1 MKGLFRT
8 TLIAVAVLLFSNF
21 TFAQTPKFGYI
32 QSAELMAL
40 MPEVDSVKNK
50 MEAFN
55 AELSKQFEEM
65 QVEFNR
71 KFEAYTKG
79 AETMTPAVRE
89 TKEKELQQI
98 RARLEEFNRSAQS
111 DMNQQYATLMAPI
124 IEKAKQAIQ
133 KVAKA
138 NNITMVFDM
147 SSAANQ
153 IIYHDAAT
161 VVDMLPL
168 VKAEL
173 NLKSKPATAVK

>member
-21 TFAQTPKFGYI
+21 TFAQTPKFGFI
-32 QSAELMAL
+32 QSSELMAL

-50 MEAFN
+50 MEAYE
-55 AELSKQFEEM
+55 AELGKQFEEM
-65 QVEFNR
+65 SVEFNR
-71 KFEAYTKG
+71 KFEAYSKSM
-79 AETMTPAVRE
+79 ETMTPTIRE
-89 TKEKELQQI
+89 SKEKELQQI
-98 RARLEEFNRSAQS
+98 RARLEEFQGIAQR
-111 DMNQQYATLMAPI
+111 DLQQQYATLMAPI

-153 IIYHDAAT
+153 IIYHDAAV

-168 VKAEL
+168 VKAEIK
-173 NLKSKPATAVK
+173 LKSKPATAVK